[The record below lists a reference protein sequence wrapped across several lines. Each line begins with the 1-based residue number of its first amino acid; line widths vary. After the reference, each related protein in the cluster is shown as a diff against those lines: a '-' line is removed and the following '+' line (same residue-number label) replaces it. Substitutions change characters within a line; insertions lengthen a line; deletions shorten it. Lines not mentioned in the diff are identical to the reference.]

1 MARTRE
7 IARPWTQQPQGA
19 VRVAGDLARDLSL
32 LVNFGADASNQ
43 LGGAPIARG
52 AAQLGLSPL
61 GRALLCPGGAQ
72 QSYGYAVSPSGATQ
86 PLSALLAA
94 HITAH
99 GALFSVAGNYYSEEP
114 LLLLT
119 SDASNIKLYAAGNYR
134 VSAPRFIGLA
144 IIGVRF
150 DGAALELWINGAMAG
165 SAALGSLGSYN
176 SSNLYIGGGY
186 GNSADAQ
193 YAACAYWRRDIGR
206 EAMRLLTTNPWAMF
220 APATRRIFVPGGAA
234 AAPAITLQADGSLL
248 HKPSPAGGDKL
259 LFLSAAGAVVA
270 KTAPG
275 AGDKRI
281 SLAGGN
287 WLAS

>member
-1 MARTRE
+1 MALIE
-7 IARPWTQQPQGA
+7 HVWPWTQQPQEA

-43 LGGAPIARG
+43 LGGAPIAQG

-99 GALFSVAGNYYSEEP
+99 GALFSVAGNYYSGEP
-114 LLLLT
+114 FLLLT
-119 SDASNIKLYAAGNYR
+119 SNASNINLYAAGNYR
-134 VSAPRFIGLA
+134 VSAPSFIGLA

-186 GNSADAQ
+186 GNSADAR

-206 EAMRLLTTNPWAMF
+206 EAMSLLTTNPWAMF
-220 APATRRIFVPGGAA
+220 APRRLVIPTTA
-234 AAPAITLQADGSLL
+234 AAPAVPDITFVGAENILATSAGYRVSLNY
-248 HKPSPAGGDKL
+248 A
-259 LFLSAAGAVVA
+259 
-270 KTAPG
+270 
-275 AGDKRI
+275 
-281 SLAGGN
+281 
-287 WLAS
+287 